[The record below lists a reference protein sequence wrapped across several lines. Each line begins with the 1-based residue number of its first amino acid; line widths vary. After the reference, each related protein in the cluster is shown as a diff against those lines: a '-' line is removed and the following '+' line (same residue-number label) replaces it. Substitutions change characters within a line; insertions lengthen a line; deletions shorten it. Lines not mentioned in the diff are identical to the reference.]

1 MRQEELWEW
10 RIKWL
15 GQWTTTIHGV
25 TEAEIRKIHSEAIR
39 VLGSRCVRQIAE
51 TPDDLR
57 LLMGPAAN
65 PRLLGVLKNCEVC
78 EHFGGWHPIQVGE
91 KISYRTHSGCLRDGA
106 PKTIA
111 QPEQGCAYWSQK
123 DESVQRLGAIA

>member
-25 TEAEIRKIHSEAIR
+25 TEAEIGKIHPEAIR

-57 LLMGPAAN
+57 LLVGPAAN

-78 EHFGGWHPIQVGE
+78 EHFGGWHPIRVGE
-91 KISYRTHSGCLRDGA
+91 KISYRTHGGCLRHGA

-123 DESVQRLGAIA
+123 GEPVQPVGAIA

>member
-10 RIKWL
+10 RIQYL
-15 GQWTTTIHGV
+15 GQWTRTINGV
-25 TEAEIRKIHSEAIR
+25 TEAEIRKIHPEAIR

-57 LLMGPAAN
+57 LLMGHATN

-78 EHFGGWHPIQVGE
+78 EHFGGWHPIHVGE
-91 KISYRTHSGCLRDGA
+91 KISYRSHSGCLRHGA

-123 DESVQRLGAIA
+123 EESVQPVGAIA

>member
-15 GQWTTTIHGV
+15 GQWTSTIHGV
-25 TEAEIRKIHSEAIR
+25 TEAEIRKIHPEAIR

-57 LLMGPAAN
+57 LLMGTATN

-78 EHFGGWHPIQVGE
+78 EHFGGWHPIHVGE
-91 KISYRTHSGCLRDGA
+91 KISYRTHSGCLRQGA
-106 PKTIA
+106 PKTVA
-111 QPEQGCAYWSQK
+111 QPERGCAYWARK
-123 DESVQRLGAIA
+123 EEPVQRVGAIA